1 MNVYKNLKP
10 HVRTMEFLGGTG
22 DGKTE
27 AATVAA
33 EPKARKILL
42 KGVGQ
47 TNSTLRERLF
57 VYTADPEFKDK
68 IVVCVT
74 LEDDILSRSLFTELI
89 VKAWAKLIKD
99 SGKAVAFCVGRDE
112 EQLAEFLY
120 DEISKKNN
128 VKAILSFLSD
138 EKKDEF
144 VNSFVALY
152 TTYKMHEKNYAIYN
166 TVKNSL
172 PETETKATSK
182 KFLAG
187 IQSEVGKQ
195 LDMMSDEFKA
205 NLWEEWRKVNA
216 KLKDVFFSYFDEES
230 KSEDGYFYK
239 EIMLDSPNEEFISAM
254 FTSNDLQ
261 GGERLSLEV
270 MCEEINIYVPMNPI
284 FEEKLQKVDVN
295 GVFSDSFGNKVFG
308 VLDTRG
314 LYHADNTEDEN
325 ADYCTEL
332 VFRGDIDALVMVVPL
347 FGDSNE
353 KKISE
358 LYRDVI
364 KNFNKQIPV
373 IMLHN
378 KVDLFVDSLN
388 KDNFDDDPL
397 SMDMGTGKEL
407 SVEEIDEAIKKRESE
422 LIEDLQEVQSKAR
435 KNLRIKS
442 LSCYLKRDQH
452 MQEELVQKYNVSH
465 AYSQIFGDMAEYLKD
480 SAYKISLTVKPGEE
494 IVPTIDNAAF
504 TAAIHCHVIDPVTE
518 KKVFTPG
525 MSDLALSIGKTP
537 HGNAYHALSRRLKM
551 GDGYTSNIDE
561 SYFYNC
567 NSFSIN
573 FTANMRNFA
582 TPELIHKLVY
592 SSVRVNGGK
601 FQNQEEHEKFI
612 QIVENNVNPKKLVS
626 ALLFYSAIHDAEK
639 TAFSFKGKFQNFLQ
653 NAMQYFNVSMINEA
667 QYTEALKG
675 IILEATER
683 ALSLNV
689 TYK

>member
-1 MNVYKNLKP
+1 MNVYKNLRP

-27 AATVAA
+27 TATVPA

-47 TNSTLRERLF
+47 TNSTLRERLL

-74 LEDDILSRSLFTELI
+74 LGNDILSRSLFTELM

-99 SGKAVAFCVGRDE
+99 SGKSATSCVGCDE
-112 EQLAEFLY
+112 EQLAEILY
-120 DEISKKNN
+120 DEMAKKNN
-128 VKAILSFLSD
+128 VKAIFSFLSVE
-138 EKKDEF
+138 EKNEF
-144 VNSFVALY
+144 INSLVTLY
-152 TTYKMHEKNYAIYN
+152 TAYKLHENNYAIYN

-187 IQSEVGKQ
+187 IQSEVGRQ
-195 LDMMSDEFKA
+195 LDMMSDAFKA
-205 NLWEEWRKVNA
+205 DLWEEWGKVNT
-216 KLKDVFFSYFDEES
+216 KLKDVFFRYFDEES

-239 EIMLDSPNEEFISAM
+239 EIILDSPDEEFISAM

-284 FEEKLQKVDVN
+284 IEKKLWKVDVN
-295 GVFSDSFGNKVFG
+295 RVFSDSFGNKVFG

-358 LYRDVI
+358 LYKDVI

-388 KDNFDDDPL
+388 KDSFDDDPL
-397 SMDMGTGKEL
+397 SMDMGTGEEL
-407 SVEEIDEAIKKRESE
+407 SVEEIDEAIDRRENE
-422 LIEDLQEVQSKAR
+422 LIEDLQGVQSKVR
-435 KNLRIKS
+435 KNFQIKS
-442 LSCYLKRDQH
+442 LSCYLKRDKH
-452 MQEELVQKYNVSH
+452 MQDELVQKYNVIH
-465 AYSQIFGDMAEYLKD
+465 AYSQIFCDMADYLKD
-480 SAYKISLTVKPGEE
+480 SAYKITLIVKPGED
-494 IVPTIDNAAF
+494 IAPTIDDAVF
-504 TAAIHCHVIDPVTE
+504 TAAIHCHVKEPGTD

-592 SSVRVNGGK
+592 STVRVNGGK
-601 FQNQEEHEKFI
+601 FQNQEEQEKFI
-612 QIVENNVNPKKLVS
+612 KIVENNVNPKKLVS
-626 ALLFYSAIHDAEK
+626 ALLFYSAIQDAEK

-653 NAMQYFNVSMINEA
+653 NSMQYFNISMIDEA

>member
-1 MNVYKNLKP
+1 MEVYKNLKP

-27 AATVAA
+27 TATVAA
-33 EPKARKILL
+33 ELRARKILL

-57 VYTADPEFKDK
+57 VYTASQEFKDK
-68 IVVCVT
+68 ILVCVT
-74 LEDDILSRSLFTELI
+74 LVNDILSRSHFIELM

-99 SGKAVAFCVGRDE
+99 SGKTLASCGKRDE
-112 EQLAEFLY
+112 EQMIEILY
-120 DEISKKNN
+120 DEMAKKNN

-138 EKKDEF
+138 EEKDKF
-144 VNSFVALY
+144 IKSLVDLY
-152 TTYKMHEKNYAIYN
+152 TKYKLHENNYAIYN

-187 IQSEVGKQ
+187 IQSEVEKQ
-195 LDMMSDEFKA
+195 LDMMSDAFKED
-205 NLWEEWRKVNA
+205 LWEEWGKVNT
-216 KLKDVFFSYFDEES
+216 KLKDVFFRYFDKES

-239 EIMLDSPNEEFISAM
+239 EIMLDSPNEKFISAM

-270 MCEEINIYVPMNPI
+270 MCEEINIYIPMNPI
-284 FEEKLQKVDVN
+284 IEKELQKVDVN

-325 ADYCTEL
+325 ADYCSEL

-388 KDNFDDDPL
+388 KDSFDDDPL
-397 SMDMGTGKEL
+397 SMNIGTGEEL
-407 SVEEIDEAIKKRESE
+407 SVEEIHNAIVKRENE
-422 LIEDLQEVQSKAR
+422 LKENLQGVQSKAR
-435 KNLRIKS
+435 KNLQIKS
-442 LSCYLKRDQH
+442 LSCYLKRDKH
-452 MQEELVQKYNVSH
+452 MQDELVKKYNVIH
-465 AYSQIFGDMAEYLKD
+465 AYSGIFCNMAEYLKD
-480 SAYKISLTVKPGEE
+480 SAYKITLTVEPGED
-494 IVPTIDNAAF
+494 IVPIIDDVVF
-504 TAAIHCHVIDPVTE
+504 TDAIHCHIKDPATD

-537 HGNAYHALSRRLKM
+537 HGNAYHALSRRLKI
-551 GDGYTSNIDE
+551 GDGYSSNIDE

-573 FTANMRNFA
+573 FTANIRNFVTA
-582 TPELIHKLVY
+582 DLIHNLLH

-601 FQNQEEHEKFI
+601 FQNQEEHEMFI
-612 QIVENNVNPKKLVS
+612 KIIENNVNPKKLVS
-626 ALLFYSAIHDAEK
+626 TLLFYSAIQNAEK
-639 TAFSFKGKFQNFLQ
+639 TAFSFKGKFQNFLE
-653 NAMQYFNVSMINEA
+653 NSKKYLNILMIDEA